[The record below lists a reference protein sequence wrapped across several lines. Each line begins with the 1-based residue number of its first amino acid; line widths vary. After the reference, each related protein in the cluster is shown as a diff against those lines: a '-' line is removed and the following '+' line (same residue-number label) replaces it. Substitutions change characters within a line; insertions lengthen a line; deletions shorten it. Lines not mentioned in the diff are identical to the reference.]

1 MSVSKICKLLISPH
15 QAHSCDQYQGWIMGL
30 LGMLMMNRQCDQ
42 IVAQAFRKLPK
53 RSDNCLPI

>member
-30 LGMLMMNRQCDQ
+30 LGMLMMINRQCDQ
-42 IVAQAFRKLPK
+42 IVAQAF
-53 RSDNCLPI
+53 